1 MKNKI
6 SCTIVSIIIG
16 REFSIDKLLD
26 YFCNL
31 NKPNQINQ
39 LNLNLVIGCGNNFT
53 KQLKN
58 KIKELKLSDK
68 YDKISFIEGNR
79 RCHPDLNWE
88 EWEQYTR
95 KKDMLVKHDSALQ
108 NINIGLQSVKEGG
121 FIHFVDDDTIPPYF
135 ALQDLYNAY
144 NKIENCGI
152 ASGIYFNKEWLGPT
166 VVTEKYE
173 TKRRIVAS
181 IRKDKWIETSIDD
194 LTIIDY
200 TDIGFVGN
208 GCMLIS
214 VKDIEEVLPLTE
226 NRDYFDTDA
235 PPDSKICHRVRL
247 LGKKISI
254 VPSIVCK
261 HLDDKGEPV
270 GLSEHYLEKIK
281 YSKTAKK
288 ILFSNFDSNI
298 DYNKLTLSYDKIVI
312 LIYEE
317 TIRNKYKNKL
327 KYLEQNK
334 DIKLVNKS
342 IKQVVSHYELDF
354 KIQHNLLNLLTLQEM
369 YLYISD
375 KSEYKVYA
383 HRSQENDINLVATL
397 DSSNLKNLLNTKL

>member
-1 MKNKI
+1 MKNKV

-31 NKPNQINQ
+31 TTPNQINQ
-39 LNLNLVIGCGNNFT
+39 LNLNLVLGCDSNFT
-53 KQLKN
+53 KQLKS

-68 YDKISFIEGNR
+68 YNKISFIEGNR

-95 KKDMLVKHDSALQ
+95 KKDTLVKHDSALQ
-108 NINIGLQSVKEGG
+108 NINIGLQSVKDGD

-135 ALQDLYNAY
+135 ALEDLFNTYY
-144 NKIENCGI
+144 KIENCGI

-166 VVTEKYE
+166 IVTEKPE

-181 IRKDKWIETSIDD
+181 VRKDKWIETSIDD
-194 LTIIDY
+194 LTYTDY

-208 GCMLIS
+208 GCMLLS
-214 VKDIEEVLPLTE
+214 VNDAKQILPLTE

-235 PPDSKICHRVRL
+235 PPDSKICYRIRL

-261 HLDDKGEPV
+261 HLDDKGDPV
-270 GLSEHYLEKIK
+270 GLSEEYLEKIK
-281 YSKTAKK
+281 NSGKPKK
-288 ILFSNFDSNI
+288 ILFINFNPYINYPKLISGY
-298 DYNKLTLSYDKIVI
+298 DYIIITVFTE
-312 LIYEE
+312 LIKP
-317 TIRNKYKNKL
+317 NHKNKL
-327 KYLEQNK
+327 KTLTNFSN
-334 DIKLVNKS
+334 IKLVKKS
-342 IKQVVSHYELDF
+342 IVDTVNKYSLDF
-354 KIQHNLLNLLTLQEM
+354 KIKHEFNILLTFQEI
-369 YLYISD
+369 YSYISD
-375 KSEYKVYA
+375 KSEYKIYA
-383 HRSQENDINLVATL
+383 YRNSKNDINLVATL
-397 DSSNLKNLLNTKL
+397 DSSKLKNLLNTKI

>member
-1 MKNKI
+1 MKNKV
-6 SCTIVSIIIG
+6 SCTLVSIIIG
-16 REFSIDKLLD
+16 REFSLNKLLD
-26 YFCNL
+26 YYSNL
-31 NKPNQINQ
+31 IVSKDIKE
-39 LNLNLVIGCGNNFT
+39 LNLNLVIGCDNNFT

-58 KIKELKLSDK
+58 KIKQLKLSDK
-68 YDKISFIEGNR
+68 YNKISFIEGNR

-108 NINIGLQSVKEGG
+108 NINIGLQSVKEGD

-135 ALQDLYNAY
+135 ALEDLFNAY
-144 NKIENCGI
+144 YKIENCGI

-166 VVTEKYE
+166 VVTEKPE

-181 IRKDKWIETSIDD
+181 VRKDKWIETSIDD
-194 LTIIDY
+194 LTIIDH

-214 VKDIEEVLPLTE
+214 VKDIEEILPLTE

-261 HLDDKGEPV
+261 HLDDKGNPV
-270 GLSEHYLEKIK
+270 GLSEQYIEKIK
-281 YSKTAKK
+281 HSETPKK
-288 ILFSNFDSNI
+288 VLFSNFDYNI
-298 DYNKLTLSYDKIVI
+298 DYNKLNLSYDEIVI

-317 TIRNKYKNKL
+317 TIKSKYKNKL
-327 KYLEQNK
+327 KYLEQNTN
-334 DIKLVNKS
+334 IKLVNKS
-342 IKQVVSHYELDF
+342 IKEVVSHYKLDF
-354 KIQHNLLNLLTLQEM
+354 KIIHNLLDLLTLQEI
-369 YLYISD
+369 YLYISN
-375 KSEYKVYA
+375 KNEYKIYA
-383 HRSQENDINLVATL
+383 HRSEKNDINLVATL
-397 DSSNLKNLLNTKL
+397 DSFNLKNLLNTKL

>member
-1 MKNKI
+1 MNNKI

-31 NKPNQINQ
+31 YKPNQINQ
-39 LNLNLVIGCGNNFT
+39 LNLNLVIGCDDNFT

-108 NINIGLQSVKEGG
+108 NINIGLQSVKEGD

-135 ALQDLYNAY
+135 ALQDLFNAY

-181 IRKDKWIETSIDD
+181 VRKDKWIETSIDD
-194 LTIIDY
+194 LTIIDH

-214 VKDIEEVLPLTE
+214 VKDIEEILPLTE

-261 HLDDKGEPV
+261 HLNDKGEPV

-334 DIKLVNKS
+334 NIKLVNKS
-342 IKQVVSHYELDF
+342 IKQVVSHYVLDF
-354 KIQHNLLNLLTLQEM
+354 EIEHNLLNLLTLQEI

-397 DSSNLKNLLNTKL
+397 DSSKLKNLLNTKI